1 GELAPYRLMTKAS
14 DRCVGF
20 PATRWRGEDQTL
32 CVVLFVI
39 KEGAH
44 GRQRGRGAR
53 GLESCVDVTLGDPP
67 PLREGLPHPPLG
79 FFAVPR
85 THRVRIHV
93 GQHEG
98 VRGTVLPLPGN
109 ETPLLGQQA
118 AS

>member
-1 GELAPYRLMTKAS
+1 VVDEQDLRLDRLLEHRVALVAEEGAGQGREREEGRGELAPYRLMTKAS

-67 PLREGLPHPPLG
+67 PLRE
-79 FFAVPR
+79 
-85 THRVRIHV
+85 
-93 GQHEG
+93 
-98 VRGTVLPLPGN
+98 
-109 ETPLLGQQA
+109 
-118 AS
+118 